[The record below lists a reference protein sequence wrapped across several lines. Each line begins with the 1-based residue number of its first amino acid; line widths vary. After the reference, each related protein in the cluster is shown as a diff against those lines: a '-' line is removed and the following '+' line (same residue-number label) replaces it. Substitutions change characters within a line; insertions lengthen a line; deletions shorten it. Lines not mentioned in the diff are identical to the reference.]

1 MDETKIKKLMD
12 RLLLKNNEISD
23 GKLNKLCEKLS
34 TITTNISTEINQIKD
49 INSVKYSNQ
58 VELNKIN

>member
-1 MDETKIKKLMD
+1 MDETKIEKLME